1 MNLSIVIVDRQAGRD
16 AGGGAAGGADG
27 GIADRKGGK
36 TAEGLET

>member
-1 MNLSIVIVDRQAGRD
+1 MNLSIVIVDMQAGRN
-16 AGGGAAGGADG
+16 AGGGAAG